1 MCLFPTNQLNVQ
13 SVWYAD
19 SGSIVRDATVESLR
33 RASMA
38 GVLGLALR
46 VLDYQIG
53 WPLLAQSAGI
63 FATRLVIN
71 MTRAYHGGFSE
82 SLDNLSAQTAQI
94 LKAYPRLQVI
104 TFLCTL
110 ALSWIVPG
118 VSVTFGVCLGAVGA
132 LTIDRGQSGGNPLVG
147 MVSV

>member
-1 MCLFPTNQLNVQ
+1 MYLSFSDHLHTIRPL
-13 SVWYAD
+13 SED
-19 SGSIVRDATVESLR
+19 SSSAVRDVTVESLR

-53 WPLLAQSAGI
+53 WPLLAQGAGI
-63 FATRLVIN
+63 FAKRLVIN
-71 MTRAYHGGFSE
+71 MTRAYHGGSSE
-82 SLDNLSAQTAQI
+82 ILDALSVQTVQ
-94 LKAYPRLQVI
+94 LMNTYPRLQVI

-118 VSVTFGVCLGAVGA
+118 MSVTIGVCLGAVGA
-132 LTIDRGQSGGNPLVG
+132 LTIDRRPSKGRPLVG
-147 MVSV
+147 ELSL